1 MYLYLIHILSIKTL
15 KYCHHVLLIH
25 LVVKYIMD
33 TTIISGL
40 INFTMVASF
49 TRFNSYDWF
58 TSFAWSIRKWSINKK
73 LGSLE
78 NFTWSILKCGRW
90 TPQSERLP
98 TLRLASLTKIKEF
111 ALFLQKI
118 VTAKFGKIRF
128 EHAVTLP
135 VASWVSGWA
144 TFPSRG
150 RQHPRPYSGT
160 CLKWDIKVLIA

>member
-1 MYLYLIHILSIKTL
+1 MYLYLTHILSIQTL

-78 NFTWSILKCGRW
+78 NFTWSILKCGR
-90 TPQSERLP
+90 
-98 TLRLASLTKIKEF
+98 
-111 ALFLQKI
+111 
-118 VTAKFGKIRF
+118 
-128 EHAVTLP
+128 
-135 VASWVSGWA
+135 
-144 TFPSRG
+144 
-150 RQHPRPYSGT
+150 
-160 CLKWDIKVLIA
+160 